1 MAVVLSSEDDRY
13 FGSSTLRRSHS
24 QPKFLSK
31 SASFHTVAAART
43 INESYSRQSVK
54 IYPDSAPSSAPSS
67 PAAIIPVESTDI
79 SDVSTPAS
87 NVSLSTASDCDDT
100 IQLPIHPDDHFVLPD
115 YLQTQFLEPTEDLE
129 PPTSPRTGDSFTVS
143 PVDNDVSTANTLH
156 PGLPDMVEHAEDDS
170 AIKVHPTR
178 HVDYLSH
185 EWTEE
190 EIWSSWRYIVARR
203 GEYPNSARLE
213 NASWRQWLKA
223 KYKLRTVS
231 PETLNW

>member
-1 MAVVLSSEDDRY
+1 MAVVLPSEDDRY

-24 QPKFLSK
+24 QPKFLSR
-31 SASFHTVAAART
+31 SASFHTVANARSM
-43 INESYSRQSVK
+43 NDSYSRSIK
-54 IYPDSAPSSAPSS
+54 PYPDSAPSSAPSS

-79 SDVSTPAS
+79 SSVSTPAS
-87 NVSLSTASDCDDT
+87 NVSLSTVSDCDDT
-100 IQLPIHPDDHFVLPD
+100 IHLSIHPDDHFVPPD
-115 YLQTQFLEPTEDLE
+115 YPDTSFFESAEDLE
-129 PPTSPRTGDSFTVS
+129 PAATSVAGDALSVPPTDADDSPA
-143 PVDNDVSTANTLH
+143 PILH
-156 PGLPDMVEHAEDDS
+156 PGTPEVAEHAEDDS
-170 AIKVHPTR
+170 AVKAHPTR

-190 EIWSSWRYIVARR
+190 EIWSSWRYIVSQK

-223 KYKLRTVS
+223 KYNLRTVS